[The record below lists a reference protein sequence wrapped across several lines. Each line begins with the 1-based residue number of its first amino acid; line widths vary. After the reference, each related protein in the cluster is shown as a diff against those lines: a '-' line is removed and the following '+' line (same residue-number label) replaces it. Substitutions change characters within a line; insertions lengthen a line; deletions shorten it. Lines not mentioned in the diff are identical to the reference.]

1 METDRLGFVCFRFLI
16 HHILKD
22 PVMACL
28 DAVTMRLAGVDLES
42 PGFALSL
49 RKSVGLGIPRYP
61 PLLSPDSLCT
71 LHPESC
77 PVVPG
82 NSLLSA

>member
-1 METDRLGFVCFRFLI
+1 
-16 HHILKD
+16 
-22 PVMACL
+22 MACL

-49 RKSVGLGIPRYP
+49 KKSVGLGIPRD
-61 PLLSPDSLCT
+61 LTDSLCT
-71 LHPESC
+71 LHPERC

-82 NSLLSA
+82 NSLLST